1 MGTACVKRILV
12 LEPTL
17 VSVASQVHGCRE
29 QLSGR
34 KVPPM
39 NYVEWIRDGLRKPGK
54 SQKGLA
60 GALGVVPSVV
70 SKILNGRREIK
81 AAEISV
87 IALYLES
94 SPPENAPARLQP
106 LIPLRTIPV
115 RAKAELGVW
124 RAKGRGVMDT
134 TLVPASP
141 DPRVLNHDQ
150 YAVVLE
156 GLEYDGMPGRYAICV
171 PWTVIRAEP
180 RDGDTVHV
188 QLAQGD
194 LVQDLVL
201 TFVNGR
207 LHMPGPYAN
216 MVPSIRW
223 DDPQV
228 TLAGLV
234 IGFYQPTTF

>member
-1 MGTACVKRILV
+1 
-12 LEPTL
+12 
-17 VSVASQVHGCRE
+17 
-29 QLSGR
+29 
-34 KVPPM
+34 M
-39 NYVEWIRDGLRKPGK
+39 NYIEWIRDGLRKPGK

-87 IALYLES
+87 ISLYLES
-94 SPPENAPARLQP
+94 SPPENVPARLHAP
-106 LIPLRTIPV
+106 IPLRTIPV

-141 DPRVLNHDQ
+141 DPRVLNHEQ

-156 GLEYDGMPGRYAICV
+156 GQEYDGMPGRYAICV
-171 PWTVIRAEP
+171 PWTAFRVDP

-188 QLAQGD
+188 QLTQGD
-194 LVQDLVL
+194 LVQNLIL
-201 TFVNGR
+201 TSVDGR
-207 LHMPGPYAN
+207 LYMPEPHADKAPG
-216 MVPSIRW
+216 IRW
-223 DDPQV
+223 DDTQA
-228 TLAGLV
+228 TLTGLV
-234 IGFYQPTTF
+234 IGYYKPTTF